1 MVTSCGRLILSLS
14 PTSSRG
20 VDRMAAS
27 ARELDDNAKKHDS
40 CENWLIRVI
49 DHVVVTIG
57 EGDGF

>member
-1 MVTSCGRLILSLS
+1 MVTSCGRLILSLT

-40 CENWLIRVI
+40 CENRLIRVI
-49 DHVVVTIG
+49 DHVVVNYW
-57 EGDGF
+57 